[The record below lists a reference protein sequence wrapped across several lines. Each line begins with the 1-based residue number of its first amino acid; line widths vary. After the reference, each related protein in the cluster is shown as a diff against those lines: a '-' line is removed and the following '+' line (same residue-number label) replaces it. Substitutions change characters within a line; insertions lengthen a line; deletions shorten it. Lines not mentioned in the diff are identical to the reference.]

1 MRDPVSGLDP
11 AAVAAQVQRDKHPQ
25 PAQPEAEAEAF
36 KRGVEEGVAVAQ
48 RVAQPTPTL
57 RQRLES
63 LAGGPNLRVVVTPL
77 AEMHLDEPA
86 EPPRLC
92 SGHAGDLFAHCG
104 GEILLQFWVG
114 GRVTI
119 VLVRDDEAGQLWDA
133 SPTKRG
139 ARPHAVLRLTV
150 PG

>member
-25 PAQPEAEAEAF
+25 PAPPEAEAF

-48 RVAQPTPTL
+48 RVAQPTLTL
-57 RQRLES
+57 RQRLEA

-92 SGHAGDLFAHCG
+92 SGRAGDLFVYCG
-104 GEILLQFWVG
+104 SGEILLQFWVG

-133 SPTKRG
+133 SLTKRG

-150 PG
+150 TG